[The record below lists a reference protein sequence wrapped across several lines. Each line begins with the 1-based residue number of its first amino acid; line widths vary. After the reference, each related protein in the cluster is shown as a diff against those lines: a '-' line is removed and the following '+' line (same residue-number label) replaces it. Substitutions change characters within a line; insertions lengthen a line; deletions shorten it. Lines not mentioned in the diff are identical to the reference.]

1 MTIDL
6 SAYESIQT
14 NLFVKVVIPGY
25 DTLTFSDYH
34 QDYTID
40 SVNYTGLGQLLGI
53 TDTATNLRATPQEIT
68 IAISGIPS
76 DNISDILDNKVKGS
90 EVEIYRGFFD
100 VDTGAL
106 LSISGN
112 PAGKFKGVV
121 TNFEISEDIE
131 EFADEGTIQLSL
143 ICTSF
148 IEILNNKVS
157 GRRTNPTDQ
166 KALYATDVSMDRV
179 PGLAKSNFNF
189 GAPKQ

>member
-6 SAYESIQT
+6 STYESIQT
-14 NLFVKVVIPGY
+14 NLFCKIVIPGY

-40 SVNYTGLGQLLGI
+40 SVNYTGLGQLLGV
-53 TDTATNLRATPQEIT
+53 TDTATNLRASPQEVTIT
-68 IAISGIPS
+68 ISGIPNS
-76 DNISDILDNKVKGS
+76 NISDILDNKIKGS

-106 LSISGN
+106 LSIANN
-112 PAGKFKGVV
+112 PTGKFKGVV

-131 EFADEGTIQLSL
+131 EFESEGTIQLNL

-148 IEILNNKVS
+148 IEILNNKVT

-166 KALYATDVSMDRV
+166 KALYSTDVSMDRV